1 MNPDSDDQNIPGLD
15 DLLNS
20 IRGESERDNSS
31 ALAVY
36 VPDQREEDL
45 VSEQIDERI
54 LALLGLE
61 DVVDIDYA
69 TYKTLLREKMIEG
82 RMTDSKLSS
91 EETELLTDEFKR
103 VRGNTGR
110 FKVKKQKINFQ
121 SFVDDVKPEETE
133 EQSQPKEALIA
144 LPGTA
149 EVKQE
154 PEVQSEE
161 EKEDKIGGIEKF
173 LGGISDRLAEIE
185 KNLGDMLDMDAKEL
199 AGEKKEA
206 SADRIQGEKQ
216 KKRKQESK
224 LEKGLKGIGS
234 SITEKVTKP
243 AKNLLMEIIKFF
255 VMIFLGNA
263 VKKLIEFIDNPMM
276 IFNPFINFIN
286 GFIGMINNVLNM
298 MFGGIIDPINSMIGF
313 MNGGITNLE
322 NAINGI
328 FGLFGEQEE
337 EDKIKLPKIPEAQV
351 PQIPKIPLFEPKE
364 ESSSEEK
371 APPVQGMKG
380 GGLVVNQGP
389 TYNVKQ
395 EVGGYTEGGQVIN
408 QNVGGYKEGGQ
419 VTNINLGGVGGW
431 KGGSMSVSPRV
442 SGFKGGGEVKPI
454 YNFLSPIT
462 GFVGGGSVTNT
473 NFGYSGGG
481 SVTGNVTNNASN
493 FSDSSSVT
501 NTTLGYTG
509 GGSVTNSS
517 TSSTNT
523 NTSSSNILSSSSIN
537 VSNFRYEGGGSI
549 TSSSGQ
555 TITGMGPDTQLI
567 AAQPGEIVMS
577 KKAVQTYGAN
587 NLLAMNKEAGGTN
600 IPTRG
605 SIKGF
610 SGGGMVEVSGTGN
623 TVEGTL
629 KLKDAAGKQV
639 GKTYSAIS
647 GTYAGMSVPQS
658 KRSTTRNA
666 PMPDGTY
673 SLTGFQ
679 QHGAYPGLP
688 GIGHW
693 STYVNNGSGS
703 IGSRSGLMLHND
715 IGSNGTLGCIG
726 VELGGVAGTKAEQE
740 FLETYKKVNPQTI
753 KVALGGSGGDSSEV
767 SPVNAS
773 TATRAATPDNSVKK
787 ASVSSPSAQAVPGPP
802 PLQGTGSVGVLPAP
816 GQQQNAPP
824 NSGTSAGQKQV
835 PSFSSRDHGNTEFI
849 VIKSIYNIVG

>member
-1 MNPDSDDQNIPGLD
+1 
-15 DLLNS
+15 
-20 IRGESERDNSS
+20 
-31 ALAVY
+31 
-36 VPDQREEDL
+36 
-45 VSEQIDERI
+45 
-54 LALLGLE
+54 
-61 DVVDIDYA
+61 
-69 TYKTLLREKMIEG
+69 
-82 RMTDSKLSS
+82 
-91 EETELLTDEFKR
+91 
-103 VRGNTGR
+103 
-110 FKVKKQKINFQ
+110 
-121 SFVDDVKPEETE
+121 
-133 EQSQPKEALIA
+133 
-144 LPGTA
+144 
-149 EVKQE
+149 
-154 PEVQSEE
+154 
-161 EKEDKIGGIEKF
+161 
-173 LGGISDRLAEIE
+173 
-185 KNLGDMLDMDAKEL
+185 
-199 AGEKKEA
+199 
-206 SADRIQGEKQ
+206 
-216 KKRKQESK
+216 
-224 LEKGLKGIGS
+224 
-234 SITEKVTKP
+234 
-243 AKNLLMEIIKFF
+243 
-255 VMIFLGNA
+255 
-263 VKKLIEFIDNPMM
+263 
-276 IFNPFINFIN
+276 
-286 GFIGMINNVLNM
+286 
-298 MFGGIIDPINSMIGF
+298 
-313 MNGGITNLE
+313 
-322 NAINGI
+322 
-328 FGLFGEQEE
+328 
-337 EDKIKLPKIPEAQV
+337 
-351 PQIPKIPLFEPKE
+351 
-364 ESSSEEK
+364 
-371 APPVQGMKG
+371 
-380 GGLVVNQGP
+380 
-389 TYNVKQ
+389 
-395 EVGGYTEGGQVIN
+395 
-408 QNVGGYKEGGQ
+408 
-419 VTNINLGGVGGW
+419 
-431 KGGSMSVSPRV
+431 
-442 SGFKGGGEVKPI
+442 
-454 YNFLSPIT
+454 
-462 GFVGGGSVTNT
+462 
-473 NFGYSGGG
+473 
-481 SVTGNVTNNASN
+481 
-493 FSDSSSVT
+493 
-501 NTTLGYTG
+501 
-509 GGSVTNSS
+509 
-517 TSSTNT
+517 
-523 NTSSSNILSSSSIN
+523 
-537 VSNFRYEGGGSI
+537 
-549 TSSSGQ
+549 
-555 TITGMGPDTQLI
+555 MGPDTQLI

-577 KKAVQTYGAN
+577 KKAVQAYGAN

-802 PLQGTGSVGVLPAP
+802 PLQGTGSVGVLPTP